1 MRMAK
6 LIPAAALLLSVA
18 PLRADDASPPF
29 DWHALDKVVGSTGVL
44 HDDVYS
50 YTLPR
55 GDLDVA
61 VDGMAVP
68 AAAGIASEFHFFRC
82 SCGKTRVVGQ
92 FCCADYEA
100 NDVVDA
106 IRLGAMIQVGGMGP
120 MFTGDK
126 PRITIVRFQ
135 GEGDASALAKLL
147 HDGLGWMGDARMA
160 TQQAVQAP
168 AAPPPAAAPAGVPAT
183 QPAK

>member
-1 MRMAK
+1 MQFAK
-6 LIPAAALLLSVA
+6 PLVVVLLSLCVSSPLA
-18 PLRADDASPPF
+18 LRADDAPPPF
-29 DWHALDKVVGSTGVL
+29 DWHGLDRTVGAAGVL
-44 HDDVYS
+44 HDDVYT

-55 GDLDVA
+55 ADLDVA

-106 IRLGAMIQVGGMGP
+106 IRPGALIEVGGMGP
-120 MFTGDK
+120 MFTADK
-126 PRITIVRFQ
+126 PRLTVVRFQ

-147 HDGLGWMGDARMA
+147 HDGLGWTGEGRLA
-160 TQQAVQAP
+160 TQQRATTEPAVP
-168 AAPPPAAAPAGVPAT
+168 GR
-183 QPAK
+183 

>member
-1 MRMAK
+1 MR
-6 LIPAAALLLSVA
+6 IALATSVA
-18 PLRADDASPPF
+18 ILSLIALRAFAADDVTPPY
-29 DWHALDKVVGSTGVL
+29 DWHALDKVVGAAGVL
-44 HDDVYS
+44 KDDVYTF
-50 YTLPR
+50 TLPR
-55 GDLDVA
+55 ADLDVA

-68 AAAGIASEFHFFRC
+68 AAAGIASQFHFFHC

-106 IRLGAMIQVGGMGP
+106 IRAGALIQVGGMGP

-126 PRITIVRFQ
+126 PRIVVVRFQ
-135 GEGDASALAKLL
+135 GEGDGSALARLL
-147 HDGLGWMGDARMA
+147 HDGLTWMGDARMA
-160 TQQAVQAP
+160 TQQAR
-168 AAPPPAAAPAGVPAT
+168 PAT